1 MLVVGSQNININ
13 ATKATAQNRY
23 VKNVSMFLFIYV
35 WYYMSRSSILA
46 IYPYRVRPPVLSDAL
61 SAMSEEQ
68 YSFNSSAIVSCGT
81 FTVTVVS
88 SPSRKLNVTL
98 SFISLGFL

>member
-13 ATKATAQNRY
+13 ATNATAQNRY
-23 VKNVSMFLFIYV
+23 VKNVSIFFFIYV

-68 YSFNSSAIVSCGT
+68 YSFNRSVISSCRTSI
-81 FTVTVVS
+81 VTVES
-88 SPSRKLNVTL
+88 SPPGWRNVTL
-98 SFISLGFL
+98 IFMIL